1 MGVSIAVDRL
11 CRGWRTW
18 TSSCASP
25 RRVVT
30 SGRLAFRCSRGLIGF
45 SGGHFVESFNIG
57 GSHFYQYCSVKRIC
71 FANETE
77 M

>member
-1 MGVSIAVDRL
+1 LQLIAFVVDGEPGRAVAL
-11 CRGWRTW
+11 ST
-18 TSSCASP
+18 

-30 SGRLAFRCSRGLIGF
+30 SGGLAFRCSRGLTGF